1 MTTNQLNID
10 SELGKI
16 RASRMRMWLVSLLY
30 VPMMLMTF
38 KLTHSD
44 KALAVVFVIWI
55 VFLIKAII
63 QVAFAICPRCGNY
76 FHIKNIFPNYF
87 LRGCVHCGLHLNSDK
102 NTMKPPSAQ

>member
-1 MTTNQLNID
+1 MTTNQLNTG

-16 RASRMRMWLVSLLY
+16 RASRMCMWLVGLLY

-55 VFLIKAII
+55 VFLIRAVI
-63 QVAFAICPRCGNY
+63 QVAFSICPRCGNY
-76 FHIKNIFPNYF
+76 FHMKSFFPNYL
-87 LRGCVHCGLHLNSDK
+87 LRGCVHCGLHINSDK
-102 NTMKPPSAQ
+102 NSMKPPSAR